1 MMSPQPSRTISSG
14 SSVSMSSRRRRRRR
28 ATLAGPPGTPTKSP
42 IASPTSSCPSTIAYL
57 DQFELSLTTTKI
69 KLDHGKDIRYELV
82 VTAIA
87 DSSQVW
93 TISHSF
99 KELQEFQQ
107 KLLEVMQLGHL
118 CHAQCPYLYS
128 SIKGRF
134 PKECYLYSTSSY
146 VTGKRRHAIEEC
158 FTTLLEALRDRK
170 NYSSCSIL
178 PSTVAQEL
186 ITFLNKDLPI
196 DHEFRWENF
205 VSFSKTPSSSSTWYS
220 TDGSS
225 RSISTPTGGLSRCWQ
240 SSSDNSIE
248 SFCSASSNNSMLD
261 MCALCTSD
269 DSAKGALTAL
279 SCGHR
284 FHDECIVFKLNEALA
299 CPTCGH
305 KLS

>member
-1 MMSPQPSRTISSG
+1 MLSPQPSRMISAG
-14 SSVSMSSRRRRRRR
+14 SSMSMSSRRRRRRR
-28 ATLAGPPGTPTKSP
+28 ATLAGPPGTPVKSP
-42 IASPTSSCPSTIAYL
+42 TASPTSNRPPTIAYL
-57 DQFELSLTTTKI
+57 DQFELSVTATKI

-82 VTAIA
+82 VTPTV

-93 TISHSF
+93 TVTRSF

-107 KLLEVMQLGHL
+107 KMLEVMQLGHL

-134 PKECYLYSTSSY
+134 PKECYVCSTSSY

-158 FTTLLEALRDRK
+158 FTTLLEALRNRE

-178 PSTVAQEL
+178 PGAVAQEL
-186 ITFLNKDLPI
+186 ITFLNEDLPI

-220 TDGSS
+220 MDGSS

-240 SSSDNSIE
+240 SSSDNNI
-248 SFCSASSNNSMLD
+248 ASVRSLGSNNSMLD
-261 MCALCTSD
+261 MCGLCTSD
-269 DSAKGALTAL
+269 DSTTEALTTL

-284 FHDECIVFKLNEALA
+284 FHDECIVAKLNEALA